1 MFFVKRRS
9 DTPFALWGSNWNTA
23 LLFAEL
29 LQKLTAVVP
38 VFGRRFVK
46 KVREKRILPPS
57 AEEVE
62 KTLRK
67 FSFTSHLPLFEQ
79 INPHFLLK
87 VSALA
92 CSSMGPEIVF

>member
-67 FSFTSHLPLFEQ
+67 FSFT
-79 INPHFLLK
+79 NPTKNARLRADK
-87 VSALA
+87 QNTDAR
-92 CSSMGPEIVF
+92 E

>member
-67 FSFTSHLPLFEQ
+67 FSFTKPYQKCRTEKRR
-79 INPHFLLK
+79 IK
-87 VSALA
+87 TTDAR
-92 CSSMGPEIVF
+92 E